1 MDATFQGAVDFVL
14 RCHEMREAGDKDIEN
29 HPAYRA
35 AMNYVFLH
43 MAEESPELSARI
55 REGFNRFFPGLA
67 AKGMVDSDGNK
78 WFRLED
84 IAEELGA
91 SKEELLSLAQE
102 VGEPVV
108 QVDPADLHT
117 LN

>member
-1 MDATFQGAVDFVL
+1 MNDMFRSTLEFIFQ
-14 RCHEMREAGDKDIEN
+14 CHEMREAGDMDIEN
-29 HPAYRA
+29 HPTYRA
-35 AMNYVFLH
+35 AMNYVFAH
-43 MAEESPELSARI
+43 MGTEAPELSARI

-67 AKGMVDSDGNK
+67 AKGMVDDQGRK

-91 SKEELLSLAQE
+91 DKEELLALADE
-102 VGEPVV
+102 CGEPVV
-108 QVDPADLHT
+108 QVDPGDLHA

>member
-14 RCHEMREAGDKDIEN
+14 RCHEMRELGDKEIDN
-29 HPAYRA
+29 LPAYRA

-43 MAEESPELSARI
+43 MAEESPELSATI
-55 REGFNRFFPGLA
+55 RAGFNRFFPGLA
-67 AKGMVDSDGNK
+67 AKAMLDDQGRK

-91 SKEELLSLAQE
+91 DKEELLALAEE
-102 VGEPVV
+102 VGADVL
-108 QVDPADLHT
+108 QVDSGDLHT
-117 LN
+117 MN